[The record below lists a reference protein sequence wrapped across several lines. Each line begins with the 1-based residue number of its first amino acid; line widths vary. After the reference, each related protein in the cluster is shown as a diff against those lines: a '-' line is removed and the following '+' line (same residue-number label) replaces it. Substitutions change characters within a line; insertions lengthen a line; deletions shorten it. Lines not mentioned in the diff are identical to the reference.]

1 VRTIIFP
8 QKDLTEWVAAGGT
21 REQLDTLIE
30 KAPAFKAKEE
40 PEPEPITDEYMRGRT
55 DLNCNVGNVLIALE
69 REPEIM
75 NAFAFDEML
84 RTEMLMR
91 PLFCDDP
98 NFKRRPVTDADVT
111 AVQMWLQQFGFRRL
125 GKDTTHQAIDKHARD
140 HSFHP
145 VRDYLNGV
153 RWDGKSRVRTWL
165 HDYIGAKQDDE
176 QAKSEGDKNY
186 LEEVGTM
193 FLIGMVARI
202 FEPGC
207 KHDYMPVLEG
217 LQGIFKSMMGSV
229 LAGEYFSDSLPD
241 ISTKDASQH
250 VRGKWLIEIAEL
262 RAYSRAKLDQFK
274 EFQVRQVE
282 RYRPSYGRKE
292 VQEPRQCAFYATTN
306 KALYLR
312 DETGN
317 RRQWPVKT
325 GEIKID
331 LLRRDRDQLFAE
343 TVQLYRAGRAWWPD
357 ADFERQTIA
366 PEQEARYEA
375 DVWEE
380 PIKLF
385 LSRLHEKKTTILNV
399 AVGALE
405 YETERPLMPMN
416 KNEPLPARGTPLN
429 RMSPKD
435 QSRVAA
441 VLTHLGWVPKRDM
454 RERWWEPGPDATA

>member
-1 VRTIIFP
+1 
-8 QKDLTEWVAAGGT
+8 
-21 REQLDTLIE
+21 
-30 KAPAFKAKEE
+30 
-40 PEPEPITDEYMRGRT
+40 
-55 DLNCNVGNVLIALE
+55 
-69 REPEIM
+69 
-75 NAFAFDEML
+75 
-84 RTEMLMR
+84 
-91 PLFCDDP
+91 
-98 NFKRRPVTDADVT
+98 
-111 AVQMWLQQFGFRRL
+111 
-125 GKDTTHQAIDKHARD
+125 
-140 HSFHP
+140 
-145 VRDYLNGV
+145 
-153 RWDGKSRVRTWL
+153 
-165 HDYIGAKQDDE
+165 
-176 QAKSEGDKNY
+176 
-186 LEEVGTM
+186 
-193 FLIGMVARI
+193 MVARI